1 MKESQQGGFSPCK
14 RAVVGGLVMIPIGR
28 VSRAAAEFLARRKAE
43 YTKQCVRGCV
53 KYGLGV
59 CRVTLGRKV
68 PTTQRWGEDTTTQG
82 TLQTDYHNLPSLKA
96 KQSS

>member
-1 MKESQQGGFSPCK
+1 MQESSGGGFVK
-14 RAVVGGLVMIPIGR
+14 IPIGR

-59 CRVTLGRKV
+59 CRATLGRKV
-68 PTTQRWGEDTTTQG
+68 PTTERWVEDTTTQG
-82 TLQTDYHNLPSLKA
+82 TQQTDYHNLPTLKA
-96 KQSS
+96 KHRTRTWQGQ